1 MNNMN
6 FEQFKELLVELDNIN
21 NNLDVKYRNAFEQLI
36 RFNSKKNNTNP
47 FQEIISLKNPTQE
60 DFENFKSFLKE

>member
-21 NNLDVKYRNAFEQLI
+21 NNLDIKYRNAFEQLI
-36 RFNSKKNNTNP
+36 RFNSKKNSSNP
-47 FQEIISLKNPTQE
+47 FQEIISLKKPTQE
-60 DFENFKSFLKE
+60 DFENFKKFLKE